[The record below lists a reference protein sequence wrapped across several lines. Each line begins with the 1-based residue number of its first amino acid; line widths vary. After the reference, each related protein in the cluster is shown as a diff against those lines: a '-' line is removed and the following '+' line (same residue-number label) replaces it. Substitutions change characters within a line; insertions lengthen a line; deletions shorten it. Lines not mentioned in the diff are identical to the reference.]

1 VKIKLKA
8 GANFLFG
15 RFQSRKAARID
26 LQEDVMEKKSL
37 RKTGVGRRRFLSGSS
52 LLLTGALL
60 GASDEMEAKVEQG
73 QAVPASASQ
82 DKESLFSDLVAANR
96 ILADQGVVDGYGH
109 VSVRHPTNP
118 NHFYISRWLAPDL
131 VTESDI
137 VELDLNCIP
146 VTGDQRKLYSERFI
160 HSEIYKVR
168 PDVKSVVHT
177 HAPTVV
183 LMGVSGEPLVPIYH
197 MTGFIGAGLPI
208 FDIRKSF
215 GMTNMLI
222 TDAARGKALA
232 ESLGNHSAALMRGHG
247 GITVGSSLSHSV
259 GRSVYLKIDAEL
271 QLQVLGRKIE
281 SLAPEEARLAE
292 AGNQD
297 FPKDWDL
304 WKRKVMVKR

>member
-1 VKIKLKA
+1 MEKTKLRNA
-8 GANFLFG
+8 GFG
-15 RFQSRKAARID
+15 RR
-26 LQEDVMEKKSL
+26 
-37 RKTGVGRRRFLSGSS
+37 GFLSGSG

-60 GASDEMEAKVEQG
+60 GASERVEAEGAPKLP
-73 QAVPASASQ
+73 APADVPQ
-82 DKESLFSDLVAANR
+82 DKEALLSDLVIANR

-109 VSVRHPTNP
+109 VSIRHPTNP

-137 VELDLNCIP
+137 VELDLDCTP
-146 VTGDQRKLYSERFI
+146 VTGDTRKLYSERFI
-160 HSEIYKVR
+160 HSEIYRAR

-183 LMGVSGEPLVPIYH
+183 LMGVTGEPLVPIYH
-197 MTGFIGAGLPI
+197 MTGFIGTGLPV

-222 TDAARGKALA
+222 SDAARGKALA
-232 ESLGNHSAALMRGHG
+232 QSLGDRAAALMRGHG
-247 GITVGSSLSHSV
+247 GVTVGTNLSHSV
-259 GRSVYLKIDAEL
+259 GRSVYLKINAEM

-281 SLAPEEARLAE
+281 TLAPEEARLAE

-304 WKRKVMVKR
+304 WKRKVISNK